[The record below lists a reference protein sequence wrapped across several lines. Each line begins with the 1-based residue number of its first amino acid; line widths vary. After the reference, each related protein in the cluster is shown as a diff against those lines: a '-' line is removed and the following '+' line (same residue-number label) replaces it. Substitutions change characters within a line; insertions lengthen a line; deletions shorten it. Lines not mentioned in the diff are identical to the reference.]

1 MRIAL
6 TERGILSLRP
16 KADGKRY
23 QISDLRQKGLR
34 VQVSPDPYGRY
45 GCRRT
50 FYAEY
55 SIKHAGKRK
64 RMLGDHPTLTLAQAR
79 EMVAELVQ
87 EGRQGID
94 RTADEQAQR
103 DRDAAAISVSEA
115 MDFYFAARLSRL
127 RTADATFRE
136 LRNGLAPVANLPVS
150 QLTHSHMQRRI
161 DAKRAEGKITAG
173 NRLKANFSTFS
184 KWLYQQGH
192 TDSDLSARLVK
203 AGKETPRD
211 VVLSVDEVQCIWRAL
226 DSLSGPFVGVI
237 RLLILTGQR
246 VSEITGL
253 RWSEIDLDA
262 RTITKA
268 GSQTK
273 NGKTHVT
280 HLSDAAIAA
289 LPERGQSDL
298 VFSTNGRKPVSAVSK
313 AKAKLDAA
321 LPDGFKQWTLHDLRT
336 AMATALAGAG
346 HSEGVV
352 DRILN
357 HAASGSAPSQ
367 VARVYNQA
375 MLLPERARALDAW
388 AAMVTG
394 EAATV
399 VKLHG

>member
-1 MRIAL
+1 MRVML
-6 TERGILSLRP
+6 TEQGILGLRP
-16 KADGKRY
+16 SADGKRY

-34 VQVSPDPYGRY
+34 VQVSPDPYGRH

-55 SIKHAGKRK
+55 TIKRAGKRK
-64 RMLGDHPTLTLAQAR
+64 RMLGDHPTLSLAKAR

-103 DRDAAAISVSEA
+103 EKEAAAISVPDA
-115 MDFYFAARLSRL
+115 MDLYYAARLSRL
-127 RTADATFRE
+127 RTAEATFRE
-136 LRNGLAPVANLPVS
+136 LRNGLDHVAALPVS
-150 QLTHSHMQRRI
+150 QLTHSHLQTRI

-184 KWLYQQGH
+184 KWLYQQGY

-211 VVLSVDEVQCIWRAL
+211 VVLTVDEVRKIWLAL
-226 DSLSGPFVGVI
+226 NSLSGPFAGAF

-273 NGKTHVT
+273 NGKAHVT
-280 HLSDAAIAA
+280 HLSEAAIAA
-289 LPERGQSDL
+289 LPKRGRSDL
-298 VFSTNGRKPVSAVSK
+298 VFSTNGKTPISGRSQ
-313 AKAKLDAA
+313 AKARLDAL
-321 LPDGFKQWTLHDLRT
+321 LPDDFKQWTLHDLRT
-336 AMATALAGAG
+336 ALATALAGAG
-346 HSEGVV
+346 HSEAVV

-357 HAASGSAPSQ
+357 HSASGSAPSQ

-375 MLLPERARALDAW
+375 SLLPERARALDAW

-394 EAATV
+394 EAAKV

>member
-1 MRIAL
+1 MPIAL
-6 TERGILSLRP
+6 TEQAILGLRP
-16 KADGKRY
+16 SADGKRY

-34 VQVSPDPYGRY
+34 VEVSPDLRGRH

-55 SIKHAGKRK
+55 SIKHSGKRK
-64 RMLGDHPTLTLAQAR
+64 RMLGEHPTLTLAKAR

-94 RTADEQAQR
+94 RTAIEQAQR
-103 DRDAAAISVSEA
+103 ESEAAAISVTEA
-115 MDFYFAARLSRL
+115 MDLYFAARLSKL
-127 RTADATFRE
+127 RTANAAFRE
-136 LRNGLAPVANLPVS
+136 LRNGLAHVADLPVS
-150 QLTHSHMQRRI
+150 KLTHNHLQQRI
-161 DAKRAEGKITAG
+161 DAKRAEGKITSG

-184 KWLYQQGH
+184 KWLFQQGY
-192 TDSDLSARLVK
+192 TEADLSARLVK

-211 VVLSVDEVQCIWRAL
+211 VVLSVEEVRAIWQAL
-226 DSLSGPFVGVI
+226 DSLSGPFASAF

-273 NGKTHVT
+273 NGKAHVT
-280 HLSDAAIAA
+280 HLSEVAIAA
-289 LPERGQSDL
+289 LPKRGRSDL
-298 VFSTNGRKPVSAVSK
+298 VFTTNGKTPISGRSQ
-313 AKAKLDAA
+313 AKARLDEL
-321 LPDGFKQWTLHDLRT
+321 LPTGFKPWTLHDLRT

-346 HSEGVV
+346 HAEAVV

-357 HAASGSAPSQ
+357 HSASGSAPSQ

-375 MLLPERARALDAW
+375 MLLPERARALDHW
-388 AAMVTG
+388 SNMVTG
-394 EAATV
+394 EAAKV

>member
-6 TERGILSLRP
+6 TERAILGLRP

-23 QISDLRQKGLR
+23 QISDLKQKGLR
-34 VQVSPDPYGRY
+34 VQVSPDPHGRH

-55 SIKHAGKRK
+55 SIKLSGKRK
-64 RMLGDHPTLTLAQAR
+64 RMLGDHPTLSLANAR
-79 EMVAELVQ
+79 AMVAELVQ

-103 DRDAAAISVSEA
+103 EKEAAAISVSEA
-115 MDFYFAARLSRL
+115 MDLYYKARLSRL
-127 RTADATFRE
+127 RTAEATFRE
-136 LRNGLAPVANLPVS
+136 LRNGLDHAADLSVS
-150 QLTHSHMQRRI
+150 QLAHSHMQRRI
-161 DAKRAEGKITAG
+161 DAKASEGKITAG

-184 KWLYQQGH
+184 KWLYQQGY

-211 VVLSVDEVQCIWRAL
+211 VVLSVEEVRDIWQAL
-226 DSLSGPFVGVI
+226 DSLSGPFAGAI

-268 GSQTK
+268 GAQTK
-273 NGKTHVT
+273 NGKPHIT

-289 LPERGQSDL
+289 LPKRGKSDL
-298 VFSTNGRKPVSAVSK
+298 VFTTNGKTPISGRSQ
-313 AKAKLDAA
+313 AKARLDEL
-321 LPDGFKQWTLHDLRT
+321 LPTGFKPWTFHDLRT

-346 HSEGVV
+346 HAEGVV
-352 DRILN
+352 DRLLN

-375 MLLPERARALDAW
+375 TFLPERARALDSW

>member
-1 MRIAL
+1 MPIAL
-6 TERGILSLRP
+6 TEQAILGLRP

-34 VQVSPDPYGRY
+34 VEISPDPRGRH

-64 RMLGDHPTLTLAQAR
+64 RMLGEHPTLSLANAR
-79 EMVAELVQ
+79 TMVAELVQ

-94 RTADEQAQR
+94 RTADEKAQR
-103 DRDAAAISVSEA
+103 EREAAAISVSEA
-115 MDFYFAARLSRL
+115 MDLYFSARLSRL
-127 RTADATFRE
+127 RTAEATFRE
-136 LRNGLAPVANLPVS
+136 LRNGLAPVANLPIS
-150 QLTHSHMQRRI
+150 QLVHSHMQRRI
-161 DAKRAEGKITAG
+161 DAKAAEGKITAG
-173 NRLKANFSTFS
+173 NRLKANFGTFS
-184 KWLYQQGH
+184 KWLYQQGY

-211 VVLSVDEVQCIWRAL
+211 VVLSVDEVREIWKAL
-226 DSLSGPFVGVI
+226 GSFSGPFAGVI

-262 RTITKA
+262 RTITKD

-273 NGKTHVT
+273 NGKAHVT
-280 HLSDAAIAA
+280 HLSDAAISA

-298 VFSTNGRKPVSAVSK
+298 VFTMNGKKPVSAVSK

-321 LPDGFKQWTLHDLRT
+321 LPDDFKQWNLHDLRT
-336 AMATALAGAG
+336 ALATALAGAG
-346 HSEGVV
+346 HAEGVV

-357 HAASGSAPSQ
+357 HTASGSAPSQ
-367 VARVYNQA
+367 VSRVYIRA
-375 MLLPERARALDAW
+375 SLLPERARALDAW
-388 AAMVTG
+388 AVMVTG
-394 EAATV
+394 EAAKV